1 VMSQGGKRTSTTTR
15 TEGGPKKRKEDEEPE
30 KSTYEV
36 QLEKIAESTSEHEI
50 ADETSWERGPFP
62 HALGRSHPIAMQVL
76 DVETYVDS
84 GKGYDRTNVK
94 LYGITREGVSVC
106 CVVTDY
112 FPYFYFQ
119 APASFTPEHIET
131 AQRNL
136 NNILAGA
143 IRRVGAGGQNLSSEV
158 IDNLVNLKIVRG
170 QQLYYYRG
178 TEEKQMF
185 VKVSGTQPTLNKAK
199 HEFKNGFNLMGTGHM
214 QVGTLFEANIDADVK
229 FMAHTGIVG
238 CGWVEVP
245 VAKGNVVSAGRMTSR
260 CQMEVTCNY
269 KDLIVH
275 STDGDWVDIAPLRT
289 LSFDIECLGRRGVF
303 PDPSND
309 PVIQISNMVKLQ
321 GKSEPFIR
329 NCFVLGTC
337 AGVVGSHII
346 ECKSE
351 TELLEKWADF
361 IRRVDPDVLTGYN
374 ILNFDLPYI
383 MERAKVLRLP
393 KVAELGRQRNRASS
407 VRDQSLSSKQMGSR
421 VNKNIDIHGRVIFDV
436 LQVVQ
441 RDYKLRSYTLNSV
454 SYHFLSEQK
463 EDVEHSS
470 IPDLHNGDDQS
481 RRKLAVYCM
490 KDSTLPLRLLDKLMS
505 IVNYIEMARVTG
517 VPLNFLLTRGQQIKI
532 LSMMIRRCRKEGFF
546 LPVIDVTG
554 DEQSYEGAT
563 VIDPLRG
570 FYNEPIATLDFASL
584 YPSIMIAHNLCYT
597 TLMKGA
603 VGEEG
608 VDYTKTP
615 AGNYF
620 CTKEKRRGLLPLI
633 LEDLLAARK
642 KAKNDLKKEKDEF
655 KKMVY
660 NGRQLALKVSA
671 NSVYGFTGATVGKLP
686 CLEISSSVTA
696 FGRQMIDLTKK
707 TVEETYKKGY
717 MDGKC
722 PADAVVVYGD
732 TDSVM
737 VKFGVKTVAEAM
749 EIGLHAATEV
759 SKQFVAPIK
768 LEFEKVYFPYLLIN
782 KKRYAGLY
790 FTKPDKHDKMDC
802 KGLETVR
809 RDNCPLVAK
818 VLGTCLEKLLMDRNA
833 DGALTYAKKVI
844 ADLLCN
850 KIDISLLII
859 SKELTKTQDK
869 YHAKQAHV
877 ELAARMKKRD
887 PGSAPRLGD
896 RVPYVIV
903 ASAKN
908 VPAYD
913 KAEDPTFVLQ
923 NNIPIDTHHYLTN
936 QLAKPL
942 ARIFE
947 PILGDRA
954 EKMLIEGE
962 HTRVRSIVASKVGGL
977 AMFTKKTNTCL
988 GCKSVLRNDDKDE
1001 AVCAHCRPRTN
1012 EVYLSRVTTLNATSR
1027 RFCRLWT
1034 ECQNCAKT
1042 FHEKVN
1048 CSARDCP
1055 IYYRREKVRS
1065 EMKDAYSAVARFG
1078 VPTLDD

>member
-1 VMSQGGKRTSTTTR
+1 MSQTGKRASTAA
-15 TEGGPKKRKEDEEPE
+15 ESEAAAKRRKDDEEPK
-30 KSTYEV
+30 KSAYES
-36 QLEKIAESTSEHEI
+36 QLEKLAESASESNSTVT
-50 ADETSWERGPFP
+50 DESNWERPPFDQD
-62 HALGRSHPIAMQVL
+62 LGTKRPVAMQVL

-94 LYGITREGVSVC
+94 LYGITKEGVSVC
-106 CVVTDY
+106 CIVTDY

-119 APASFTPEHIET
+119 T

-136 NNILAGA
+136 NNLLAGA
-143 IRRVGAGGQNLSSEV
+143 IRRIGSGGQHMSTEV
-158 IDNLVNLKIVRG
+158 TDNLVHLKIVQGRN
-170 QQLYYYRG
+170 LYYYRG
-178 TEEKQMF
+178 TEAKQMF
-185 VKVSGTQPTLNKAK
+185 IKVSGTQPTLNKAK
-199 HEFKNGFNLMGTGHM
+199 

-229 FMAHTGIVG
+229 FMAHTGVVG

-245 VAKGNVVSAGRMTSR
+245 IKKGHVVPPRSATSR
-260 CQMEVTCNY
+260 CQIEVTCNY

-275 STDGDWVDIAPLRT
+275 SLDGEWVDIAPLRT

-303 PDPSND
+303 PDPTHDS
-309 PVIQISNMVKLQ
+309 VIQISNMVKLQ
-321 GKSEPFIR
+321 GQSEPFIR

-346 ECKSE
+346 ECKTE
-351 TELLEKWADF
+351 QELLEKWAAF
-361 IRRVDPDVLTGYN
+361 VRTVDPDILTGYN

-383 MERAKVLRLP
+383 LDRAKILRLP
-393 KVAELGRQRNRASS
+393 IVSMLGRQKDRASG
-407 VRDQSLSSKQMGSR
+407 VRDASLSSKQMGSR
-421 VNKNIDIHGRVIFDV
+421 VNKSIDIHGRVIFDV
-436 LQVVQ
+436 LQVVL

-454 SYHFLSEQK
+454 AYHFLSEQK
-463 EDVEHSS
+463 EDVEHST
-470 IPDLHNGDDQS
+470 IPDLQNGDDQS
-481 RRKLAVYCM
+481 RRRLAIYCM

-505 IVNYIEMARVTG
+505 IVNYVEMARVTG

-546 LPVIDVTG
+546 LPVIEVNAG
-554 DEQSYEGAT
+554 DDSSYEGAT

-597 TLMKGA
+597 TLMKGPQ
-603 VGEEG
+603 GEEG
-608 VDYTKTP
+608 TDYIRTP
-615 AGNYF
+615 AGNFF
-620 CTKEKRRGLLPLI
+620 CTKERRRGLLPLI

-707 TVEETYKKGY
+707 TVEETYKRGY

-722 PADAVVVYGD
+722 PSDAVVVYGD

-749 EIGLHAATEV
+749 EIGQHAATEV
-759 SKQFVAPIK
+759 SKQFVAPIR
-768 LEFEKVYFPYLLIN
+768 LEFEKVYYPYLLIN

-790 FTKPDKHDKMDC
+790 FTRPDKHDKMDC

-809 RDNCPLVAK
+809 RDNCPLVAN
-818 VLGTCLEKLLMDRNA
+818 VLGTCLEKLLVDRNA
-833 DGALTYAKKVI
+833 DGAMTYAKKVI

-859 SKELTKTQDK
+859 SKELTKSSDK

-903 ASAKN
+903 AAAKN
-908 VPAYD
+908 VPAYE
-913 KAEDPTFVLQ
+913 KAEDPGY
-923 NNIPIDTHHYLTN
+923 NDIPIDTHHYLTN

-954 EKMLIEGE
+954 EKILIEGD
-962 HTRVRSIVASKVGGL
+962 HTRTRQLKTSKVGGL
-977 AMFTKKTNTCL
+977 AMFTKKTTKCL
-988 GCKSVLRNDDKDE
+988 GCKSVMKADEQEE
-1001 AVCAHCRPRTN
+1001 AVCAYCRPKVA
-1012 EVYLSRVTTLNATSR
+1012 EVHLNRVTTLNATSR
-1027 RFCRLWT
+1027 RFGRLWT

-1042 FHEKVN
+1042 MHEKVN

-1055 IYYRREKVRS
+1055 IFYRREKVRG
-1065 EMKDAYSAVARFG
+1065 EMREAFSAVMRFG
-1078 VPTLDD
+1078 QPTLDD